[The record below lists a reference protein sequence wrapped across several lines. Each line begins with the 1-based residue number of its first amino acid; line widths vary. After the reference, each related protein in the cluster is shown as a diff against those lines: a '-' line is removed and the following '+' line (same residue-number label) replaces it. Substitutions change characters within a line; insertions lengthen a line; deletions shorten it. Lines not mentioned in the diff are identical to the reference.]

1 MTEDEVVLKAQK
13 GDNEATNEILTRYKH
28 LVSAI
33 CKRYFLIN
41 AENDDLVQ
49 EGMIGLFSA
58 VRTYKPSLDV
68 PFKKYAKVCITRQ
81 IMDAL
86 KANNRQ
92 KNQMLNAY
100 FSINNQGKI
109 ILSTLDDE
117 QDEDNSAGFF
127 LVASNLTPEES
138 LIFHEK
144 LKEFNKQINKELSD
158 MEKQVLRLYV
168 SGMNYTEIAQK
179 LQKDSK
185 SIDNAL
191 SRIKIK
197 LKDLKGE

>member
-1 MTEDEVVLKAQK
+1 MTENELILKAQQ
-13 GDNEATNEILTRYKH
+13 GDNEAMNEILSNYKH

-33 CKRYFLIN
+33 CKKYFLIN
-41 AENDDLVQ
+41 LEGDDLVQ

-58 VRTYKPSLDV
+58 VRTYKTSLEV

-92 KNQMLNAY
+92 KNQMFNAY

-109 ILSTLDDE
+109 ILSTMDSNQEDD
-117 QDEDNSAGFF
+117 AGFF

-144 LKEFNKQINKELSD
+144 LKEFNKQINSELSD
-158 MEKQVLRLYV
+158 MERHVLKLYV
-168 SGMNYTEIAQK
+168 SGLNYVEIAK
-179 LQKDSK
+179 SLGKDAK

>member
-1 MTEDEVVLKAQK
+1 MTENELILNAQK
-13 GDNEATNEILTRYKH
+13 GDNDATNEILTNYKH
-28 LVSAI
+28 LVGTI
-33 CKRYFLIN
+33 CKKYFLIN
-41 AENDDLVQ
+41 AESDDLVQ
-49 EGMIGLFSA
+49 EGMIGLFNA
-58 VRTYKPSLDV
+58 VRTYKPSLEV

-109 ILSTLDDE
+109 ILSTLDNE
-117 QDEDNSAGFF
+117 QDEENAGFF

-144 LKEFNKQINKELSD
+144 LKEFNKEINSELSD

-168 SGMNYTEIAQK
+168 SGLNYVEIAKK
-179 LQKDSK
+179 LQKDPK

>member
-1 MTEDEVVLKAQK
+1 MTENELILRAQN
-13 GDNEATNEILTRYKH
+13 GDNEATNEILASYKH

-33 CKRYFLIN
+33 SKKYFLIN

-58 VRTYKPSLDV
+58 VRTYKPSFDV
-68 PFKKYAKVCITRQ
+68 PFKNYAKVCITRQ

-109 ILSTLDDE
+109 ILSTLDNEQEDE
-117 QDEDNSAGFF
+117 NAGFF

-138 LIFHEK
+138 LMFHEK
-144 LKEFNKQINKELSD
+144 LKEFNKEINSELSD

-168 SGMNYTEIAQK
+168 SGLNYVEIAKK
-179 LQKDSK
+179 LQKDPK